1 MQVEIPQILW
11 HDEQNKI
18 MSLDVYPNSAKYFVT
33 SSFNSEGDS
42 GIRFWEL
49 QVQEQPS
56 LKITPTY
63 LYDLAGGHTKTV
75 NCVRFSPNGQ
85 FLASGA
91 DDQLVI
97 IW

>member
-33 SSFNSEGDS
+33 SSFNSENDS

-49 QVQEQPS
+49 QV
-56 LKITPTY
+56 
-63 LYDLAGGHTKTV
+63 
-75 NCVRFSPNGQ
+75 
-85 FLASGA
+85 
-91 DDQLVI
+91 
-97 IW
+97 